1 MDTLAKTLVVLGIV
15 LVAAGLLLYL
25 GGKVGFL
32 GLGRLPGDIRVERDN
47 FSFYFPI
54 TTSILIS
61 VVISAILYLLSRFR

>member
-1 MDTLAKTLVVLGIV
+1 MDTLAKILIVLGIT
-15 LVAAGLLLYL
+15 LVAAGVLLYL

-47 FSFYFPI
+47 FSFYFPV

-61 VVISAILYLLSRFR
+61 VVLSAIVYLFSRFR